1 MAERQVDISVSII
14 NTNNREVALACLESV
29 YAQAGELALQVIV
42 VNNACRDGS
51 REAIGARFPQVELI
65 EQAEMRGFS
74 TNNNLALAQ
83 ARGRYWMLLN
93 DDTLVQ
99 PGAFQAMAVFMDEHL
114 QAGVA
119 GARLLNRDGSD
130 QPCYGFSPNPLYE
143 GLQPFSEYLVRKPK
157 SKGQPL
163 ETGWV
168 HGACL
173 MARASAAGQVGL
185 LDTRF
190 DPLYSE
196 EIDWCYRFRK
206 AGWQIFHLPS
216 ARVIHL
222 GEVAAR
228 SVSVERYERIFAKK
242 AVFFRKHFGEG
253 TTRVYK
259 ASLYFAN
266 LLKAGLWLLAWVLG
280 KPEARQEFRVHWN
293 IVRRV
298 KSF

>member
-1 MAERQVDISVSII
+1 MAERQADISVSII

-29 YAQAGELALQVIV
+29 FAQAGELALQVIV

-51 REAIGARFPQVELI
+51 GEAIGARFSQVELI

-74 TNNNLALAQ
+74 TNNNLALGRAN
-83 ARGRYWMLLN
+83 GRYWMLLN

-99 PGAFQAMAVFMDEHL
+99 PGAFQALAAFLDGHPE
-114 QAGVA
+114 AGVA
-119 GARLLNRDGSD
+119 GARLLNRDGSE
-130 QPCYGFSPNPLYE
+130 QSCYGFSPNPLYE
-143 GLQPFSEYLVRKPK
+143 GLQPFSEYLVCKPK

-173 MARASAAGQVGL
+173 MVRAEAARQVGL

-206 AGWQIFHLPS
+206 AGWGVFHVPT

-228 SVSVERYERIFAKK
+228 SMSVERYERIFAKK

-259 ASLYFAN
+259 ACLYLAN
-266 LLKAGLWLLAWVLG
+266 LIKAGLWLAAWGLG
-280 KPEARQEFRVHWN
+280 NPEARQEFRVHWN